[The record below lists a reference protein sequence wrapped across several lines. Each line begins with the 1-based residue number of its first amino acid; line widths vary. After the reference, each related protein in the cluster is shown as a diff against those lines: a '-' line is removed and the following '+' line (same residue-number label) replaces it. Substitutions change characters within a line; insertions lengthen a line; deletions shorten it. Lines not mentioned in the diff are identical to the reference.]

1 MEITGSQELLK
12 ACSEQT
18 GLTKCTNPTP
28 KPTARHKAAAGVSTQ
43 VIHAPTDA
51 GLGPFIS

>member
-1 MEITGSQELLK
+1 MGLTGGQELLK

-28 KPTARHKAAAGVSTQ
+28 NPLPGRRQ
-43 VIHAPTDA
+43 L
-51 GLGPFIS
+51 LGPAPRLCMHPQMQV